1 MHRPD
6 PANSRVATLT
16 RALLRA
22 WPLPSASDTGSKDE
36 RGSVLVVGGSD
47 ELPGSVLLAAEA
59 ALRAG
64 AGKLQVGTV
73 GRVAPSL
80 AVALPEAKVIAL
92 PNRRG
97 AISGATDTLRKVA
110 GDADVVLV
118 GCGMEDGAATRRV
131 VVDLASAAK
140 CPLILDAGALP
151 SIARISTSRRAVLL
165 TPHLGE
171 MASLIGVQRDRIV
184 ARQMEIASRYARE
197 HRIALALKG
206 AVTVLSDR
214 GGASWIYRQGCAGL
228 GTSGSGDVLAGVI
241 AGLIARGAAPAQALT
256 WGVFVH
262 GEAGRRLARRVGR
275 VGFLAR
281 EILPE
286 IPRVLELLSASA

>member
-1 MHRPD
+1 MRRPAHANTL
-6 PANSRVATLT
+6 PAKLT

-22 WPLPSASDTGSKDE
+22 WPLPSATDTGSKDE

-64 AGKLQVGTV
+64 AGKLQVATV
-73 GRVAPSL
+73 GRVAPGL
-80 AVALPEAKVIAL
+80 AVALPEAKVISL
-92 PNRRG
+92 PDRKG
-97 AISGATDTLRKVA
+97 AISRVTAELRKA
-110 GDADVVLV
+110 AADADAVLI
-118 GCGMEDGAATRRV
+118 GCGMNATAATRRLV
-131 VVDLASAAK
+131 NDLVLSARS
-140 CPLILDAGALP
+140 PLILDAGALP
-151 SIARISTSRRAVLL
+151 SIKHVSTRHPPLLL

-171 MASLIGVQRDRIV
+171 MASLIGEDRDTVV
-184 ARQMEIASRYARE
+184 ARQIEIAARFARKHE
-197 HRIALALKG
+197 IALALKG
-206 AVTVLSDR
+206 ATTLIGNKDGELWVY
-214 GGASWIYRQGCAGL
+214 AQGPSGL

-241 AGLIARGAAPAQALT
+241 AGLIARGAAPAQALA

-262 GEAGRRLARRVGR
+262 GEAGRRLARCIGR

-286 IPRVLELLSASA
+286 IPRVLELLSDDP